1 MYSFSTLAAITTIRA
16 SRREFSILSS
26 SGRLSY
32 TVIRRFLSLLRFCIS
47 VIILIGSGGAL
58 FIRFGASSLYGFT
71 TSQRFRKFA

>member
-1 MYSFSTLAAITTIRA
+1 MYSFSTLAAVTTTGA
-16 SRREFSILSS
+16 SGRESVVLSS

-32 TVIRRFLSLLRFCIS
+32 TVIGRFLLLLRFCIS
-47 VIILIGSGGAL
+47 VVILIGSGGAL